1 MHLILH
7 TERLTLTP
15 FAATDV
21 DITIELFTDPE
32 VVKYAGGVLE
42 EDVIRREM
50 SNFIK
55 RGGNGCIGI
64 WCITDRSSG
73 EKLGSVAL
81 LPMPVEEDDTDF
93 SLVVWG
99 QMPEADVEVGYFLK
113 PSVWGRGYAT
123 EACKRVLRLAFEES
137 NLAEVVATFEVG
149 NDESQHVLKKSGFV
163 DCGIARCYGED
174 SPYYRITRDE
184 WLGLQQSA

>member
-1 MHLILH
+1 MNLILH

-73 EKLGSVAL
+73 E
-81 LPMPVEEDDTDF
+81 
-93 SLVVWG
+93 
-99 QMPEADVEVGYFLK
+99 
-113 PSVWGRGYAT
+113 
-123 EACKRVLRLAFEES
+123 
-137 NLAEVVATFEVG
+137 
-149 NDESQHVLKKSGFV
+149 
-163 DCGIARCYGED
+163 
-174 SPYYRITRDE
+174 
-184 WLGLQQSA
+184 